1 MMEMAARVGEK
12 SYESIVAPPALQAV
26 EGAPLTGVE
35 FFGERGAGM
44 LLQFGGSRLE
54 IMSGTHVE
62 ATRGNELLDAA
73 ELRGAVAAAEGT
85 HVHRVHVVH
94 GQELTLEF
102 DGGLVLAVS
111 LRPEARNG
119 PEAAAYYDPAWRYEA
134 Y

>member
-1 MMEMAARVGEK
+1 MEMAARVGEK
-12 SYESIVAPPALQAV
+12 SYESIEAAPAVQAV
-26 EGAPLTGVE
+26 EGAALTGVA

-62 ATRGNELLDAA
+62 ATRGADHLDAA
-73 ELRGAVAAAEGT
+73 QLRGAVEAAEGA
-85 HVHRVHVVH
+85 HVQRVHVVH
-94 GQELTLEF
+94 GHELTLEF

-111 LRPEARNG
+111 LLPEARNG
-119 PEAAAYYDPAWRYEA
+119 PEAAAYYDAAWRYEA